1 MSNCQ
6 EKIKKPI
13 EDEPAMAATTAENPI
28 ELSITTVVVTVGIF
42 SSLRHM
48 GIGQHNTLIASTL
61 LVWLMSWYR

>member
-48 GIGQHNTLIASTL
+48 GIGQHNTLIVSTL

>member
-13 EDEPAMAATTAENPI
+13 EDEPAMAATAAENPI

-42 SSLRHM
+42 SSLRYM

-61 LVWLMSWYR
+61 LVWLMSWYK